1 MGEHDGAR
9 SVAEMLDEI
18 ELGIKALDVVFGFGT
33 ALVRRSACG
42 DIEKVGDVVAGKGD
56 VFAKLFFA
64 IAMLP
69 EIAPQR
75 AANEGVA
82 TKFQGAVCGE
92 QRGVG
97 GG

>member
-1 MGEHDGAR
+1 
-9 SVAEMLDEI
+9 MLDEI